1 MHVLSSLIKVSVL
14 VVVFFAGPGLP
25 RLVPNRMVTPS
36 SQPRSSR
43 ASSGFD
49 PVGRQVSFLDFKRCY
64 SVPPF
69 IL

>member
-1 MHVLSSLIKVSVL
+1 VHVMSSLVKVSVL
-14 VVVFFAGPGLP
+14 VVVFFAGPGSP

-49 PVGRQVSFLDFKRCY
+49 PVGRQMSRSLSFLDFKR
-64 SVPPF
+64 SMF
-69 IL
+69 